1 MNTYILIYDGFV
13 QFEVVLAAYFMKT
26 KSEVYTLGLEKR
38 PFDSCEGFS
47 TNPAKVIGEL
57 DTGAVD
63 VLVIPGGDTAE
74 LARNEKLL
82 ELVRRLNAAGTTI
95 AAICGGVEVLKA
107 AGVLEG
113 KRYAGNPAEAVS
125 AGTSVQDNAVVDG
138 NILTALPNGYVDF
151 ALELGRMMNI
161 YKDGDDLQETI
172 DFFKYFKAV

>member
-1 MNTYILIYDGFV
+1 MSTYILIYDGFV
-13 QFEVVLAAYFMKT
+13 QFEVVLAAYFLKT
-26 KSEVYTLGLEKR
+26 KSEVFTLGLEKG
-38 PFDSCEGFS
+38 PYESCEGFS
-47 TNPAKVIGEL
+47 TNPAEVIEEL
-57 DTGAVD
+57 DSGAVD

-74 LARNEKLL
+74 IARNEGLL
-82 ELVRRLNAAGTTI
+82 ELVRKLNAAGITI

-113 KRYAGNPAEAVS
+113 KRYAGNRAKADP
-125 AGTSVQDNAVVDG
+125 AGTSGQGNVIVDG

-161 YKDGDDLQETI
+161 YKDADDLQETI